1 MKVLLLD
8 DELSVDRVGQIS
20 YLYSVWAHCI
30 SLDERVVD
38 NNKTMGKYLLV
49 CDNCIDYGWIHFVGE
64 AVYVCGGGGGRGG
77 GVLTMWPS
85 GSDSVGLGMSNT
97 AVSGH
102 HTHNLNMGQYFPLGF
117 PPSLTTCSKV
127 PWRHLLS
134 SLHCVET
141 WWGEGLPCDTEGWKA
156 RQSGHVL
163 ISEIVDMTRVGVI
176 RILT

>member
-1 MKVLLLD
+1 MKVLFLD

-77 GVLTMWPS
+77 
-85 GSDSVGLGMSNT
+85 
-97 AVSGH
+97 
-102 HTHNLNMGQYFPLGF
+102 
-117 PPSLTTCSKV
+117 
-127 PWRHLLS
+127 
-134 SLHCVET
+134 
-141 WWGEGLPCDTEGWKA
+141 EGGPDHVTKWQW
-156 RQSGHVL
+156 QSWFGY
-163 ISEIVDMTRVGVI
+163 E
-176 RILT
+176 